1 MAQATEFSTIRFRQ
15 GEKPFYKLLNKSPSI
30 RWPIPVN
37 LDLPAQ
43 KVSLI
48 IQSVL
53 GSAVISWDGEAG
65 KHRSQYVT
73 ETQIIFKNIS
83 SLVRCIIDCQIILAD
98 SVSIHS
104 ALMLERSLGA
114 RIWDDSPLQMKQ
126 IDSMG
131 VIAVRKLVNA
141 GLRSIEDLEGCEPHR
156 IEALVGRN
164 PPYGLTILDKVRSFP
179 KLRVS
184 LHAQPSTVSLLVC
197 CNLRY
202 LINSR

>member
-1 MAQATEFSTIRFRQ
+1 M
-15 GEKPFYKLLNKSPSI
+15 LNKSPSI

-48 IQSVL
+48 LQSVL

-126 IDSMG
+126 IDTIG

>member
-15 GEKPFYKLLNKSPSI
+15 GEKLFYKLLNKSPSI

-48 IQSVL
+48 LQSVL

-65 KHRSQYVT
+65 KHRSQYIT